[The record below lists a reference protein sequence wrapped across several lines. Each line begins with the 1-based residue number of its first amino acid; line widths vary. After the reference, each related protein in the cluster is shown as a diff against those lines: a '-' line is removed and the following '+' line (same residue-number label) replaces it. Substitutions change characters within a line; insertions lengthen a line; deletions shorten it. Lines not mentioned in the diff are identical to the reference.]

1 MADVVDILGVPFA
14 KLTLDGAVRLMGE
27 VVGQGR
33 SVPYHVITANPE
45 IVMAALRDESLRR
58 IIAEA
63 DLVTADGI
71 GIVFASRW
79 IGDPVPERVTGY
91 DILMRLLADGDRN
104 GWSFYFLGCD
114 EETSRKATDVI
125 AARFPGLR
133 VAGRHHGYFGAEEE
147 AEIVADI
154 RSARPDV
161 LVVAMGAPL
170 AERWIYRRKTE
181 LPVKLAIGVGGSL
194 DVIAGK
200 VKRAP
205 RLWQALNLEWLYRLL
220 KQPSRWRRQLALPAF
235 ALRVL
240 FGGRK

>member
-1 MADVVDILGVPFA
+1 MADVVDILGFPFA
-14 KLTLDGAVRLMGE
+14 KLTLDEAVRLMGE
-27 VVGQGR
+27 VVGRER
-33 SVPYHVITANPE
+33 SVPFHVITANPE
-45 IVMAALRDESLRR
+45 IVMAALRDESLGR
-58 IIAEA
+58 IITEA

-114 EETSRKATDVI
+114 EDTSRKAADVI

-133 VAGRHHGYFGAEEE
+133 VAGRHHGYFGPEEE

-154 RSARPDV
+154 RAARPDV

-170 AERWIYRRKTE
+170 AERWIYRHKTE

-205 RLWQALNLEWLYRLL
+205 RFWQSLNLEWLYRLL